1 MAGIFPFTT
10 RLEAGLALAGIA
22 LDPAALGR
30 LERYWLELRKWNKKI
45 NLIAKGST
53 DEEIVENHFLDS
65 LTLLPLL
72 GEGEIHLL
80 DIGSGAGFPGL
91 VVKAARPDIHLT
103 LVEPRHK
110 RVAFLGQIVRSL
122 QLSEVRIL
130 ACRVEESQFFAGLPA
145 LSHITSRAVSDI
157 GGFLAMTEQFFVP
170 GLQLICMKGPKWQE
184 ELAAAEPLLARL
196 PLGPPQICRTILP
209 FSGAE
214 RVLLSFPV
222 VSRS

>member
-1 MAGIFPFTT
+1 MASIFPFTT
-10 RLEAGLALAGIA
+10 RLEEGLALAGIA
-22 LDPAALGR
+22 LDTAALGR
-30 LERYWLELRKWNKKI
+30 LERYWLELRKWNQKI

-130 ACRVEESQFFAGLPA
+130 PVGWKSASFLRACRPSAISPAG
-145 LSHITSRAVSDI
+145 
-157 GGFLAMTEQFFVP
+157 Q
-170 GLQLICMKGPKWQE
+170 
-184 ELAAAEPLLARL
+184 
-196 PLGPPQICRTILP
+196 
-209 FSGAE
+209 
-214 RVLLSFPV
+214 
-222 VSRS
+222 